1 VTGRRIL
8 LAALLLVLVA
18 LLVGQL
24 LGGRARSEIT
34 YSRFLDLVGAD
45 RVVEVQIGEET
56 ITGVYQDGERISF
69 TTTRPPG
76 LDEQQLLEDLRAH
89 EVVFT
94 GSRPSG
100 VGSFLRSL
108 LVWVLPFLLIIGVW
122 LFFLR
127 RVQAG
132 GGAGAVSLGRSQ
144 HKVYDRKD
152 LRTSFA
158 DVAGLDEAVEEVGEV
173 VDFLKDPRKY
183 RRLGG
188 RIPKGVLLVGA
199 PGTGKTLL
207 ARAVAGE
214 ADVPFFYLS
223 GSNFVQMFVGLGAA
237 RVRDLFEQGK
247 AHAPCIVFIDELD
260 TIGRSRAGGIPGTGG
275 YEEREQTLNQLLSEM
290 DGFDPSA
297 GVIIM
302 AATNR
307 PEILDPALLR
317 PGRFDRQIVV
327 DLPDRHGRE
336 AILRLHARGV
346 RLDPDVDLAV
356 LAGRTPGFA
365 GAELANVV
373 NEAAL
378 LAARRGRDAIGIQE
392 LEEAVDRVSI
402 GLARRS
408 RVLSEKE
415 RDRVAHHEI
424 GHALVALACPHA
436 DPVHRVSIV
445 PRGVAAIGVTQQLP
459 AEDRYL
465 ITQPEL
471 EDRLTVMMGGRAA
484 EKLVY
489 GDLSTGAQNDL
500 QQATA
505 LARRMVEEFGMS
517 VEVGPV
523 ALVPPPLFLRIDRGR
538 DELSPEV
545 RSEIRRLLEE
555 ADRRA
560 ATILEERRADLERLA
575 GLLIER
581 ETLERAEL
589 DAALAEPRR
598 DRAERTPA
606 GRRA

>member
-223 GSNFVQMFVGLGAA
+223 GSNFVQSSRCSWASAPPASATSSSRGRRMPRASCSSTSSTRSAA
-237 RVRDLFEQGK
+237 RAQG
-247 AHAPCIVFIDELD
+247 ASPAPAD
-260 TIGRSRAGGIPGTGG
+260 TKSASR
-275 YEEREQTLNQLLSEM
+275 
-290 DGFDPSA
+290 PSISSSRRWTA
-297 GVIIM
+297 S
-302 AATNR
+302 
-307 PEILDPALLR
+307 
-317 PGRFDRQIVV
+317 
-327 DLPDRHGRE
+327 
-336 AILRLHARGV
+336 ILRRGSSSWPP
-346 RLDPDVDLAV
+346 RIAP
-356 LAGRTPGFA
+356 RS
-365 GAELANVV
+365 
-373 NEAAL
+373 
-378 LAARRGRDAIGIQE
+378 
-392 LEEAVDRVSI
+392 SI
-402 GLARRS
+402 RRS
-408 RVLSEKE
+408 
-415 RDRVAHHEI
+415 
-424 GHALVALACPHA
+424 
-436 DPVHRVSIV
+436 
-445 PRGVAAIGVTQQLP
+445 
-459 AEDRYL
+459 
-465 ITQPEL
+465 
-471 EDRLTVMMGGRAA
+471 
-484 EKLVY
+484 
-489 GDLSTGAQNDL
+489 
-500 QQATA
+500 
-505 LARRMVEEFGMS
+505 
-517 VEVGPV
+517 
-523 ALVPPPLFLRIDRGR
+523 
-538 DELSPEV
+538 
-545 RSEIRRLLEE
+545 
-555 ADRRA
+555 
-560 ATILEERRADLERLA
+560 
-575 GLLIER
+575 
-581 ETLERAEL
+581 
-589 DAALAEPRR
+589 
-598 DRAERTPA
+598 
-606 GRRA
+606 

>member
-1 VTGRRIL
+1 
-8 LAALLLVLVA
+8 
-18 LLVGQL
+18 
-24 LGGRARSEIT
+24 
-34 YSRFLDLVGAD
+34 
-45 RVVEVQIGEET
+45 
-56 ITGVYQDGERISF
+56 
-69 TTTRPPG
+69 
-76 LDEQQLLEDLRAH
+76 
-89 EVVFT
+89 
-94 GSRPSG
+94 
-100 VGSFLRSL
+100 
-108 LVWVLPFLLIIGVW
+108 
-122 LFFLR
+122 
-127 RVQAG
+127 
-132 GGAGAVSLGRSQ
+132 
-144 HKVYDRKD
+144 
-152 LRTSFA
+152 
-158 DVAGLDEAVEEVGEV
+158 
-173 VDFLKDPRKY
+173 
-183 RRLGG
+183 
-188 RIPKGVLLVGA
+188 
-199 PGTGKTLL
+199 
-207 ARAVAGE
+207 
-214 ADVPFFYLS
+214 
-223 GSNFVQMFVGLGAA
+223 
-237 RVRDLFEQGK
+237 
-247 AHAPCIVFIDELD
+247 
-260 TIGRSRAGGIPGTGG
+260 
-275 YEEREQTLNQLLSEM
+275 M